1 MTGESALVTD
11 KIASPT
17 GDFDAATVRAELRRM
32 ADWAADYRTGIGER
46 DVSSPVVPGEIAKAL
61 GSVDWDKPVSLNT
74 IISDLDG
81 VVMPGI
87 LHWGHPSFLGYFGST
102 SNTPALIGE
111 IAAAALNVS
120 AMTWKSSPAATEMET
135 VVLEWVRSLCNLPSG
150 HMGIVYDTASVAVM
164 HALAGAR
171 ERVCPGSGKTGLRGE
186 QKTRALRIYASDQ
199 AHSSAE
205 KAAIALG
212 VGEANVVRVGSD
224 DEFCM
229 RTDALRSAIQQD
241 IENGLTPMAVIATV
255 GTTST
260 ASTDPVPKIAQICAE
275 FYLWLHVDSAY
286 GGAFG
291 VLPEG
296 RWVTQG
302 LEAADS
308 IVLNP
313 HKWLF
318 VPLDFSALF
327 LKNPET
333 VREVFSLT
341 PEYLRG
347 AATESSQHDYMDYG
361 IQLGRR
367 FRALKA
373 WMVFRAFGRSGIES
387 RIRENCRAAG
397 VFAELISGDQS
408 FQLATPVNMAIVC
421 FRFEPA
427 GAGREA
433 LNRIN
438 QEIVERVNESGK
450 AFLTYTSLRGQT
462 TMRAGFGNLHTTN
475 DHIQTVWNMI
485 RAEAARALKDT

>member
-1 MTGESALVTD
+1 MTD

-17 GDFDAATVRAELRRM
+17 GDFDAATVRAELRRV
-32 ADWAADYRTGIGER
+32 ADWAADYRTGIGNR

-61 GSVDWDKPVSLNT
+61 GSVDWDQPVSLNT
-74 IISDLDG
+74 IIRDLDD

-111 IAAAALNVS
+111 IAAAALNVN

-135 VVLEWVRSLCNLPSG
+135 VVLEWIRSLCNLPSG

-171 ERVCPGSGKTGLRGE
+171 ERTCPGTRKSGLPGI
-186 QKTRALRIYASDQ
+186 QKIRALRIYASDQ

-212 VGEANVVRVGSD
+212 VGEANVVRVASD
-224 DEFCM
+224 DEFRM
-229 RTDALRSAIQQD
+229 RADALRSAIQQD

-260 ASTDPVPKIAQICAE
+260 ASTDPVPEIAQICTE
-275 FYLWLHVDSAY
+275 FDLWLHVDCAY
-286 GGAFG
+286 GGAYG
-291 VLPEG
+291 ALPEG

-302 LEAADS
+302 LDSADS

-333 VREVFSLT
+333 IREVFSLT

-347 AATESSQHDYMDYG
+347 AATESPEHDYMDYG

-373 WMVFRAFGRSGIES
+373 WMVFRAFGRNGIES

-397 VFAELISGDQS
+397 V
-408 FQLATPVNMAIVC
+408 LAGLVLKERDFRLAAPVNMAIVC
-421 FRFEPA
+421 FRFEPPDTDS
-427 GAGREA
+427 ET

-438 QEIVERVNESGK
+438 QAIVERINEGGK
-450 AFLTYTSLRGQT
+450 AFFTYTTLRGKISI
-462 TMRAGFGNLHTTN
+462 RAGFGNLLTTD
-475 DHIQTVWNMI
+475 DHVVTVWNLI
-485 RAEAARALKDT
+485 RAESERVLKQGL